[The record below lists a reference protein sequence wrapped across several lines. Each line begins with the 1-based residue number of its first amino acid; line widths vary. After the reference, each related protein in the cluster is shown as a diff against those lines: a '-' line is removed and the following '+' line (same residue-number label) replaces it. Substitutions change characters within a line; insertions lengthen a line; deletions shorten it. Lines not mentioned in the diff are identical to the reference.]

1 MPQRDPFL
9 LGARSNQAF
18 EHDAT
23 GQPELTCH
31 QRQQLPGLRRMLAVI
46 IRDRAKAEG
55 LWPPPPPQ
63 A

>member
-23 GQPELTCH
+23 GPPELTCH
-31 QRQQLPGLRRMLAVI
+31 QGQQLPGLRR
-46 IRDRAKAEG
+46 E
-55 LWPPPPPQ
+55 PT
-63 A
+63 